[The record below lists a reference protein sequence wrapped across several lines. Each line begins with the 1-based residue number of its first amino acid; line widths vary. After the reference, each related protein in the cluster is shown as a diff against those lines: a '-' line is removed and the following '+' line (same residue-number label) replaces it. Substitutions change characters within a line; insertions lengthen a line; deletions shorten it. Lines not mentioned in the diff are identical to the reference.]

1 MDQEEHKQQYME
13 VYIDF
18 QKKVLPHPHK
28 SPTPELFS
36 GASKFHSKVSFH
48 DEDSEE
54 TDTACP
60 CHQHRA
66 VNPSSLRASWNL
78 S

>member
-28 SPTPELFS
+28 SPTPELFYWCL
-36 GASKFHSKVSFH
+36 KFSQQGLAPTLDCKPRTLDSQSQAIL
-48 DEDSEE
+48 ED
-54 TDTACP
+54 
-60 CHQHRA
+60 R
-66 VNPSSLRASWNL
+66 V
-78 S
+78 

>member
-28 SPTPELFS
+28 SPTLDCKPRTLDS
-36 GASKFHSKVSFH
+36 QSQAIL
-48 DEDSEE
+48 ED
-54 TDTACP
+54 
-60 CHQHRA
+60 R
-66 VNPSSLRASWNL
+66 V
-78 S
+78 